1 MQSRYTTSSPEQYEL
16 PRRHYPSAAAGAG
29 VEGEEY
35 DDLLG
40 GGEGPSSERKSDS
53 KPKTRASNDK
63 SDTPTLDK
71 YGVNLNAQARDGKL
85 DPVYGRDMEIM
96 RIAQILARKKKNNP
110 LLLGEPGVGKTAVVE
125 ALAQRIEQN
134 KVPLSLLGK
143 KIISVDLAS
152 IVAGSMY
159 RGQFEER
166 LKSLI
171 DELKKNPDIILYV
184 DEVHTLMGSGNAQG
198 GLDAANILKPALARG
213 EIRCIG
219 ATTLEEYRKSIERD
233 GAMDRRFQKVTI
245 SSPDDEETL
254 RILKKLRPRYEQHHK
269 VAYTDEALEACV
281 RLSAQY
287 VTDRAFPDK
296 AIDAMDEAGAY
307 TFMKEQKPIDFSEY
321 DERIATARS
330 MKLHAVQDGNYEM
343 ASKYR
348 DEEKAHMQELA
359 KYKKDLESGRYLDEP
374 IVVGVEEVKHVIS
387 MASGVPV
394 VSFTKDDLATL
405 SGLADRL
412 KAKVVGQDEVV
423 GAVASAIQ
431 RNKIGLR
438 DKSRP
443 IGTFLFLGSS
453 GVGKTHLSKQL
464 ARELFGSE
472 DAMIRVDMSEFLER
486 HTVSR
491 LIGAPP
497 GYVGYDQGG
506 ELTTKVKRRP
516 YSVVLFDEIEK
527 AHPDVHNLLLQLLDD
542 GVLTDSVGG
551 KVNFK
556 NTIIIMTSNVGT
568 RQLNDFGTGIGFRSD
583 SADDSRL
590 SEAVIQKSLRK
601 TFSPEF
607 LNRIDRIVT
616 FNALTPEIIRSIV
629 ELELEELDTR
639 MSELNITVSYTDKAK
654 DLIALKGYDPKL
666 GARPL
671 KRAIA
676 KYVEEVIT
684 QSIIDGIAVEGG
696 SYLIDV
702 DPDDHAENSLRLLAL
717 EGSLVS

>member
-1 MQSRYTTSSPEQYEL
+1 MYSRYKEIRNVPRDEVEL
-16 PRRHYPSAAAGAG
+16 CPWASAGAG

-35 DDLLG
+35 DDLLPG
-40 GGEGPSSERKSDS
+40 NENPSGEKKADS
-53 KPKTRASNDK
+53 QKAKTRASNDK

-85 DPVYGRDMEIM
+85 DPIYGRDTEIM

-125 ALAQRIEQN
+125 ALAQRIEKN
-134 KVPLSLLGK
+134 DVPLFLIGK
-143 KIISVDLAS
+143 KIVSVDLAS

-245 SSPDDEETL
+245 SSPDEAETL
-254 RILKKLRPRYEQHHK
+254 QILKKLRPRYERHHK
-269 VAYTDEALEACV
+269 VTYTDEALESCV
-281 RLSAQY
+281 RLTAQY

-296 AIDAMDEAGAY
+296 AIDAMDEAGAFS
-307 TFMKEQKPIDFSEY
+307 FMKNQKPVDFSKYE
-321 DERIATARS
+321 EQIESARS
-330 MKLHAVQDGNYEM
+330 MKLRAVQDGNYEM

-348 DEEKAHMQELA
+348 DEEKEHIQELS
-359 KYKKDLESGRYLDEP
+359 KYKKALENGDFIDEP
-374 IVVGVEEVKHVIS
+374 IVVGVDEVEQVVS
-387 MASGVPV
+387 MASGIPV
-394 VSFTKDDLATL
+394 SSFTKDDLASL
-405 SGLADRL
+405 AGLADRL
-412 KAKVVGQDEVV
+412 KSKVIGQDDVV
-423 GAVASAIQ
+423 NAVSSAIQ

-464 ARELFGSE
+464 AKELFGSE

-491 LIGAPP
+491 LVGAPP

-542 GVLTDSVGG
+542 GILTDSMGG

-568 RQLNDFGTGIGFRSD
+568 RQLNDFGTGIGFRSGD
-583 SADDSRL
+583 ADDNQL

-629 ELELEELDTR
+629 DIELKELDER
-639 MSELNITVSYTDKAK
+639 MSALKISVTYTDRAK
-654 DLIALKGYDPKL
+654 ELIARKGYDPKL

-676 KYVEEVIT
+676 KYVEEVVT
-684 QSIIDGIAVEGG
+684 QAIIDGAAVEGG
-696 SYLIDV
+696 TYTIDT
-702 DPDDHAENSLRLLAL
+702 DSDDQATDSLKILAL
-717 EGSLVS
+717 EKSLVN